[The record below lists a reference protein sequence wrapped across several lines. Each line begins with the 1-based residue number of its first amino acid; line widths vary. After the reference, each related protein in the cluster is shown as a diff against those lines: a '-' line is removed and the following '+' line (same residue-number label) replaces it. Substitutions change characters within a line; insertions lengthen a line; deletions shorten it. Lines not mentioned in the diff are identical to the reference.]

1 MESLLRGVS
10 PEETIITDES
20 GSESSFNETSEEDDS
35 FREMFPG
42 QTKYELSNH
51 NLSIKSM
58 DQSKKSISI
67 EGLSEDDSFSRI
79 FPEQTCNNY
88 TPSEEE
94 LLNVSLPNK
103 KINFHRSII
112 RR

>member
-1 MESLLRGVS
+1 MNREVIERDL
-10 PEETIITDES
+10 
-20 GSESSFNETSEEDDS
+20 FNETSEEDDS

-67 EGLSEDDSFSRI
+67 EASYVCC
-79 FPEQTCNNY
+79 Q
-88 TPSEEE
+88 
-94 LLNVSLPNK
+94 
-103 KINFHRSII
+103 KIR
-112 RR
+112 